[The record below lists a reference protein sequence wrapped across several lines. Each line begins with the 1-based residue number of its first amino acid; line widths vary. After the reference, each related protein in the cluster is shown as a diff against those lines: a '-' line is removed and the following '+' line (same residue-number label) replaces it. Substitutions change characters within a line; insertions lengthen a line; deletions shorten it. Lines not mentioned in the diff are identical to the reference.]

1 MKKEEIATLVIIGI
15 ILIIDLITL
24 YYTKKC
30 IAKISDDLTNL
41 ENMTV
46 ESIKAENN
54 DNSENAQY
62 VGAGYNNGNTN
73 GSNSENNVSNSDTN
87 VNNSETNAINSET
100 NASNS
105 EVNGRYSNTNGSNSE
120 NNGSNSEG
128 DESKKIESKELKQKT
143 EDIYK
148 EWLGMNDTLTF
159 YIEHDEL
166 EKVNVQLER
175 IIANFNVDSTEDA
188 VPEIKE
194 TIYILRHIEKK
205 QRLTLR
211 NIL

>member
-24 YYTKKC
+24 FYTKKC

-62 VGAGYNNGNTN
+62 VGADYNNGN
-73 GSNSENNVSNSDTN
+73 SDTN
-87 VNNSETNAINSET
+87 
-100 NASNS
+100 
-105 EVNGRYSNTNGSNSE
+105 GRNSNTNGSNSE
-120 NNGSNSEG
+120 G
-128 DESKKIESKELKQKT
+128 DENKRIESKELKQKS

>member
-24 YYTKKC
+24 FYTKKC

-41 ENMTV
+41 ENMAV

-54 DNSENAQY
+54 D
-62 VGAGYNNGNTN
+62 
-73 GSNSENNVSNSDTN
+73 
-87 VNNSETNAINSET
+87 
-100 NASNS
+100 
-105 EVNGRYSNTNGSNSE
+105 NSE

-128 DESKKIESKELKQKT
+128 DESKKIESKELKQKS

-148 EWLGMNDTLTF
+148 EWLEMNDTLTF

>member
-41 ENMTV
+41 ENMAV

-54 DNSENAQY
+54 D
-62 VGAGYNNGNTN
+62 
-73 GSNSENNVSNSDTN
+73 
-87 VNNSETNAINSET
+87 
-100 NASNS
+100 
-105 EVNGRYSNTNGSNSE
+105 NSE

-128 DESKKIESKELKQKT
+128 DESKKIESKELKQKS

-194 TIYILRHIEKK
+194 AIYILRHIEKK

>member
-41 ENMTV
+41 ENMAV

-54 DNSENAQY
+54 D
-62 VGAGYNNGNTN
+62 
-73 GSNSENNVSNSDTN
+73 
-87 VNNSETNAINSET
+87 
-100 NASNS
+100 
-105 EVNGRYSNTNGSNSE
+105 NSE

>member
-54 DNSENAQY
+54 D
-62 VGAGYNNGNTN
+62 
-73 GSNSENNVSNSDTN
+73 
-87 VNNSETNAINSET
+87 
-100 NASNS
+100 
-105 EVNGRYSNTNGSNSE
+105 NSE

>member
-41 ENMTV
+41 ENMAV

-62 VGAGYNNGNTN
+62 VGADYNNGNTN

-87 VNNSETNAINSET
+87 VSNSETNGSNSET
-100 NASNS
+100 N
-105 EVNGRYSNTNGSNSE
+105 GRNSNTNGSNSE

-128 DESKKIESKELKQKT
+128 DENKRIESKELKQKS

>member
-24 YYTKKC
+24 YYTKKY

-62 VGAGYNNGNTN
+62 VGADYNNGN
-73 GSNSENNVSNSDTN
+73 SDTN
-87 VNNSETNAINSET
+87 GRNSNI
-100 NASNS
+100 
-105 EVNGRYSNTNGSNSE
+105 
-120 NNGSNSEG
+120 NGSNSEG
-128 DESKKIESKELKQKT
+128 DENKRIESKELKQKS

-194 TIYILRHIEKK
+194 AIYILRHIEKK

>member
-24 YYTKKC
+24 FYTKKC
-30 IAKISDDLTNL
+30 ISKISDDLTNL
-41 ENMTV
+41 ENMAV

-62 VGAGYNNGNTN
+62 VGADNNSGNTN

-87 VNNSETNAINSET
+87 V
-100 NASNS
+100 
-105 EVNGRYSNTNGSNSE
+105 
-120 NNGSNSEG
+120 SNSEG
-128 DESKKIESKELKQKT
+128 DENKRIESKELKQKS

-148 EWLGMNDTLTF
+148 EWLEMNDTLTF

-194 TIYILRHIEKK
+194 AIYILRHIEKK

>member
-24 YYTKKC
+24 FYTKKC
-30 IAKISDDLTNL
+30 CAKISDDLTNL

-54 DNSENAQY
+54 D
-62 VGAGYNNGNTN
+62 
-73 GSNSENNVSNSDTN
+73 
-87 VNNSETNAINSET
+87 
-100 NASNS
+100 
-105 EVNGRYSNTNGSNSE
+105 NSE

-194 TIYILRHIEKK
+194 AIYILRHIEKK

>member
-24 YYTKKC
+24 FYTKKC
-30 IAKISDDLTNL
+30 CAKISDDLTNL

-54 DNSENAQY
+54 DNSEN
-62 VGAGYNNGNTN
+62 
-73 GSNSENNVSNSDTN
+73 
-87 VNNSETNAINSET
+87 
-100 NASNS
+100 
-105 EVNGRYSNTNGSNSE
+105 
-120 NNGSNSEG
+120 NGSNSEG
-128 DESKKIESKELKQKT
+128 DESKKIESKELKQKS

>member
-1 MKKEEIATLVIIGI
+1 MKKEEIATLIIIGI

-24 YYTKKC
+24 CYTKKC
-30 IAKISDDLTNL
+30 IAKISDDLKNL

-54 DNSENAQY
+54 DNSGNAQY
-62 VGAGYNNGNTN
+62 VGTDYN
-73 GSNSENNVSNSDTN
+73 NSDT
-87 VNNSETNAINSET
+87 S
-100 NASNS
+100 
-105 EVNGRYSNTNGSNSE
+105 
-120 NNGSNSEG
+120 GSNSEG
-128 DESKKIESKELKQKT
+128 EENKKVDSKELMEQS
-143 EDIYK
+143 EDIYN

-175 IIANFNVDSTEDA
+175 IIANFNVDSKEDA
-188 VPEIKE
+188 MPEIKE
-194 TIYILRHIEKK
+194 AIYILRHIEKK

>member
-24 YYTKKC
+24 FYTKKC
-30 IAKISDDLTNL
+30 CAKISDDLTNL

-54 DNSENAQY
+54 DNSEN
-62 VGAGYNNGNTN
+62 
-73 GSNSENNVSNSDTN
+73 
-87 VNNSETNAINSET
+87 
-100 NASNS
+100 
-105 EVNGRYSNTNGSNSE
+105 
-120 NNGSNSEG
+120 NGSNSEG
-128 DESKKIESKELKQKT
+128 DESKKIESKELKQKS

-194 TIYILRHIEKK
+194 AIYILRHIEKK

>member
-24 YYTKKC
+24 FYTKKC
-30 IAKISDDLTNL
+30 CAKISDDLTNL

-62 VGAGYNNGNTN
+62 VGADYNNGN
-73 GSNSENNVSNSDTN
+73 SDTN
-87 VNNSETNAINSET
+87 GRNSNI
-100 NASNS
+100 
-105 EVNGRYSNTNGSNSE
+105 
-120 NNGSNSEG
+120 NGSNSEG
-128 DESKKIESKELKQKT
+128 DENKKIESKELKQKT

-194 TIYILRHIEKK
+194 AIYILRHIEKK

>member
-24 YYTKKC
+24 FYTKKC
-30 IAKISDDLTNL
+30 CAKISDDLTNL

-54 DNSENAQY
+54 DNSEN
-62 VGAGYNNGNTN
+62 
-73 GSNSENNVSNSDTN
+73 
-87 VNNSETNAINSET
+87 
-100 NASNS
+100 
-105 EVNGRYSNTNGSNSE
+105 
-120 NNGSNSEG
+120 NGSNSEG
-128 DESKKIESKELKQKT
+128 DESKKIESKDLKQKT

-194 TIYILRHIEKK
+194 AIYILRHIEKK

>member
-24 YYTKKC
+24 FYTKKC
-30 IAKISDDLTNL
+30 CAKISDDLTNL

-54 DNSENAQY
+54 D
-62 VGAGYNNGNTN
+62 
-73 GSNSENNVSNSDTN
+73 
-87 VNNSETNAINSET
+87 
-100 NASNS
+100 
-105 EVNGRYSNTNGSNSE
+105 NSE

-194 TIYILRHIEKK
+194 AVYILRHIEKK
-205 QRLTLR
+205 QRLTLK

>member
-24 YYTKKC
+24 FYTKKC
-30 IAKISDDLTNL
+30 CAKISDDLTNL

-54 DNSENAQY
+54 D
-62 VGAGYNNGNTN
+62 
-73 GSNSENNVSNSDTN
+73 
-87 VNNSETNAINSET
+87 
-100 NASNS
+100 
-105 EVNGRYSNTNGSNSE
+105 NSE

-194 TIYILRHIEKK
+194 TINILRHIEKK

>member
-24 YYTKKC
+24 FYTKKC

-41 ENMTV
+41 ENMAV

-62 VGAGYNNGNTN
+62 VGADYNNGNTN
-73 GSNSENNVSNSDTN
+73 V
-87 VNNSETNAINSET
+87 
-100 NASNS
+100 
-105 EVNGRYSNTNGSNSE
+105 
-120 NNGSNSEG
+120 SNSEG
-128 DESKKIESKELKQKT
+128 DESKKIESKELKQKS

>member
-24 YYTKKC
+24 FYTKKC

-62 VGAGYNNGNTN
+62 VGADYNNGN
-73 GSNSENNVSNSDTN
+73 SDTN
-87 VNNSETNAINSET
+87 GRNSNI
-100 NASNS
+100 
-105 EVNGRYSNTNGSNSE
+105 
-120 NNGSNSEG
+120 NGSNSEG
-128 DESKKIESKELKQKT
+128 DENKRIESKELKQKS

-194 TIYILRHIEKK
+194 AIYILRHIEKK

>member
-24 YYTKKC
+24 FYTKKC
-30 IAKISDDLTNL
+30 CAKISDDLTNL

-54 DNSENAQY
+54 DNSEN
-62 VGAGYNNGNTN
+62 
-73 GSNSENNVSNSDTN
+73 
-87 VNNSETNAINSET
+87 
-100 NASNS
+100 
-105 EVNGRYSNTNGSNSE
+105 
-120 NNGSNSEG
+120 NGSNSEG
-128 DESKKIESKELKQKT
+128 DESKKIESKELKQKS

-205 QRLTLR
+205 QRLTLK

>member
-24 YYTKKC
+24 CYTKKC

-41 ENMTV
+41 ENMAI

-54 DNSENAQY
+54 D
-62 VGAGYNNGNTN
+62 
-73 GSNSENNVSNSDTN
+73 
-87 VNNSETNAINSET
+87 
-100 NASNS
+100 
-105 EVNGRYSNTNGSNSE
+105 NSE

-128 DESKKIESKELKQKT
+128 DESKKIESKELKQKS

>member
-1 MKKEEIATLVIIGI
+1 
-15 ILIIDLITL
+15 
-24 YYTKKC
+24 
-30 IAKISDDLTNL
+30 
-41 ENMTV
+41 MTV

-54 DNSENAQY
+54 D
-62 VGAGYNNGNTN
+62 
-73 GSNSENNVSNSDTN
+73 
-87 VNNSETNAINSET
+87 
-100 NASNS
+100 
-105 EVNGRYSNTNGSNSE
+105 NSE

-128 DESKKIESKELKQKT
+128 DESKKIESKELKQKS

-194 TIYILRHIEKK
+194 TINILRHIEKK

>member
-24 YYTKKC
+24 FYTKKC

-41 ENMTV
+41 ENMAV
-46 ESIKAENN
+46 ESIKEENN
-54 DNSENAQY
+54 DNSEN
-62 VGAGYNNGNTN
+62 N
-73 GSNSENNVSNSDTN
+73 GSN
-87 VNNSETNAINSET
+87 
-100 NASNS
+100 
-105 EVNGRYSNTNGSNSE
+105 R
-120 NNGSNSEG
+120 EG
-128 DESKKIESKELKQKT
+128 DESKKIESKELKQKS

-194 TIYILRHIEKK
+194 TINILRHIEKK

>member
-54 DNSENAQY
+54 D
-62 VGAGYNNGNTN
+62 
-73 GSNSENNVSNSDTN
+73 
-87 VNNSETNAINSET
+87 
-100 NASNS
+100 
-105 EVNGRYSNTNGSNSE
+105 NSE

-194 TIYILRHIEKK
+194 AIYILRHIEKK

>member
-41 ENMTV
+41 ENMAI

-62 VGAGYNNGNTN
+62 VGADYNNGNTN
-73 GSNSENNVSNSDTN
+73 V
-87 VNNSETNAINSET
+87 
-100 NASNS
+100 
-105 EVNGRYSNTNGSNSE
+105 
-120 NNGSNSEG
+120 SNSEG
-128 DESKKIESKELKQKT
+128 DESKKIESKELKQKS

-194 TIYILRHIEKK
+194 AVYILRHIEKK

>member
-24 YYTKKC
+24 FYTKKC
-30 IAKISDDLTNL
+30 CAKISDDLTNL

-54 DNSENAQY
+54 D
-62 VGAGYNNGNTN
+62 
-73 GSNSENNVSNSDTN
+73 
-87 VNNSETNAINSET
+87 
-100 NASNS
+100 
-105 EVNGRYSNTNGSNSE
+105 NSE

-175 IIANFNVDSTEDA
+175 IIANFNVDSTEDNLYSKA
-188 VPEIKE
+188 
-194 TIYILRHIEKK
+194 Y
-205 QRLTLR
+205 
-211 NIL
+211 

>member
-24 YYTKKC
+24 FYTKKC
-30 IAKISDDLTNL
+30 CAKISDDLTNL

-62 VGAGYNNGNTN
+62 VGADYNNGN
-73 GSNSENNVSNSDTN
+73 SDTN
-87 VNNSETNAINSET
+87 GRNSNI
-100 NASNS
+100 
-105 EVNGRYSNTNGSNSE
+105 
-120 NNGSNSEG
+120 NGSNSEG
-128 DESKKIESKELKQKT
+128 DENKRIESKELKQKS

-205 QRLTLR
+205 QRLTLK

>member
-62 VGAGYNNGNTN
+62 VGADYNNGN
-73 GSNSENNVSNSDTN
+73 SDTN
-87 VNNSETNAINSET
+87 GRNSNI
-100 NASNS
+100 
-105 EVNGRYSNTNGSNSE
+105 
-120 NNGSNSEG
+120 NGSNSEG
-128 DESKKIESKELKQKT
+128 DENKRIESKELKQKS

>member
-1 MKKEEIATLVIIGI
+1 MKKEEIATLIIIGI

-24 YYTKKC
+24 FYTKKC
-30 IAKISDDLTNL
+30 CAKISDDLTNL

-62 VGAGYNNGNTN
+62 VGADYNNGN
-73 GSNSENNVSNSDTN
+73 SDTN
-87 VNNSETNAINSET
+87 GRNSNI
-100 NASNS
+100 
-105 EVNGRYSNTNGSNSE
+105 
-120 NNGSNSEG
+120 NGSNSEG
-128 DESKKIESKELKQKT
+128 DENKKIESKELKQKS

>member
-54 DNSENAQY
+54 DNSEN
-62 VGAGYNNGNTN
+62 
-73 GSNSENNVSNSDTN
+73 
-87 VNNSETNAINSET
+87 
-100 NASNS
+100 
-105 EVNGRYSNTNGSNSE
+105 
-120 NNGSNSEG
+120 NGSNSEG
-128 DESKKIESKELKQKT
+128 DENKKIESKELKQKS

>member
-24 YYTKKC
+24 CYTKKC

-41 ENMTV
+41 ENMAV

-54 DNSENAQY
+54 D
-62 VGAGYNNGNTN
+62 
-73 GSNSENNVSNSDTN
+73 
-87 VNNSETNAINSET
+87 
-100 NASNS
+100 
-105 EVNGRYSNTNGSNSE
+105 NSE

-128 DESKKIESKELKQKT
+128 DESKKIESKELKQKS

>member
-24 YYTKKC
+24 FYTKKC
-30 IAKISDDLTNL
+30 CAKISDDLTNL
-41 ENMTV
+41 ENMAI

-62 VGAGYNNGNTN
+62 VGADYNNGNTN
-73 GSNSENNVSNSDTN
+73 V
-87 VNNSETNAINSET
+87 
-100 NASNS
+100 
-105 EVNGRYSNTNGSNSE
+105 
-120 NNGSNSEG
+120 SNSEG
-128 DESKKIESKELKQKT
+128 DESKKIESKELKQKS

-194 TIYILRHIEKK
+194 AVYILRHIEKK

>member
-24 YYTKKC
+24 FYTKKC

-41 ENMTV
+41 ENMAV
-46 ESIKAENN
+46 ESIK
-54 DNSENAQY
+54 SEN
-62 VGAGYNNGNTN
+62 
-73 GSNSENNVSNSDTN
+73 DD
-87 VNNSETNAINSET
+87 
-100 NASNS
+100 
-105 EVNGRYSNTNGSNSE
+105 NSE

-128 DESKKIESKELKQKT
+128 DESKKIESKELKQKS

>member
-41 ENMTV
+41 ENMAV

-62 VGAGYNNGNTN
+62 VGADYNNGN
-73 GSNSENNVSNSDTN
+73 SDTN
-87 VNNSETNAINSET
+87 GRNSNI
-100 NASNS
+100 
-105 EVNGRYSNTNGSNSE
+105 
-120 NNGSNSEG
+120 NGSNSEG
-128 DESKKIESKELKQKT
+128 DENKRIESKELKQKS

-194 TIYILRHIEKK
+194 AIYILRHIEKK

>member
-24 YYTKKC
+24 FYTKKC
-30 IAKISDDLTNL
+30 CAKISDDLTNL

-54 DNSENAQY
+54 DNSEN
-62 VGAGYNNGNTN
+62 
-73 GSNSENNVSNSDTN
+73 
-87 VNNSETNAINSET
+87 
-100 NASNS
+100 
-105 EVNGRYSNTNGSNSE
+105 
-120 NNGSNSEG
+120 NGSNSEG
-128 DESKKIESKELKQKT
+128 DESKKIESKELKQKS

-194 TIYILRHIEKK
+194 TINILRHIEKK

>member
-24 YYTKKC
+24 FYTKKC

-41 ENMTV
+41 ENMAV
-46 ESIKAENN
+46 ESIKEENN
-54 DNSENAQY
+54 DNSEN
-62 VGAGYNNGNTN
+62 N
-73 GSNSENNVSNSDTN
+73 GSN
-87 VNNSETNAINSET
+87 
-100 NASNS
+100 
-105 EVNGRYSNTNGSNSE
+105 R
-120 NNGSNSEG
+120 EG
-128 DESKKIESKELKQKT
+128 DESKKIESKELKQKS

-194 TIYILRHIEKK
+194 AIYILRHIEKK

>member
-24 YYTKKC
+24 FYTKKC

-62 VGAGYNNGNTN
+62 VGADYNNGNTN

-87 VNNSETNAINSET
+87 V
-100 NASNS
+100 SNS
-105 EVNGRYSNTNGSNSE
+105 KTNGSNSE

-128 DESKKIESKELKQKT
+128 DENKRIESKELKQKS